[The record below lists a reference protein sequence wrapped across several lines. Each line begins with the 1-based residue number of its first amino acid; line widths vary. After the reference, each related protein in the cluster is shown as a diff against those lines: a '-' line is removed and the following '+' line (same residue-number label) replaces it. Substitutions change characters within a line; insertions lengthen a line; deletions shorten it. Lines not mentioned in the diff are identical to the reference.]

1 MEKCI
6 LEENGGYSFIK
17 YIPNFLNNEQKQSI
31 LKELL
36 NEKYIGGTTNYG
48 SEIPRV
54 QKWMHNDNQPFSNLW
69 QFQYE
74 RWQPQPYTTNLKNL
88 QDNLINLYLKEYKF
102 PENIYIPKI
111 NSALINKY
119 RCGNDSIAKTDRP
132 CGTTVCLV

>member
-54 QKWMHNDNQPFSNLW
+54 QNGCIMIINL
-69 QFQYE
+69 FLIYG
-74 RWQPQPYTTNLKNL
+74 NFNMNVGNH
-88 QDNLINLYLKEYKF
+88 NLI
-102 PENIYIPKI
+102 
-111 NSALINKY
+111 
-119 RCGNDSIAKTDRP
+119 R
-132 CGTTVCLV
+132 